1 MKKKW
6 NLCAYACASMCVRMR
21 TQSLGINTQALLA
34 HASTCVSTT
43 HTPHS
48 DWAHPF
54 IKLWNL
60 HHRTVL
66 SSEIP
71 KSKWVCT
78 NLKGPLP
85 PSTPGVKQVLQN
97 YRTCLI
103 LEARLCYQSD
113 ATHFQLFDENLE
125 NKVLSIFHL
134 LTPPSKSLPSPDVG
148 QFLKYCFWRFQSSLF

>member
-1 MKKKW
+1 MRKHD
-6 NLCAYACASMCVRMR
+6 AYATFGLSP
-21 TQSLGINTQALLA
+21 SLYKIVKTSPPDRPLFRNTKVKVGMHQL
-34 HASTCVSTT
+34 
-43 HTPHS
+43 
-48 DWAHPF
+48 
-54 IKLWNL
+54 
-60 HHRTVL
+60 
-66 SSEIP
+66 
-71 KSKWVCT
+71 KS
-78 NLKGPLP
+78 